1 MKKAVIV
8 FCAIAISLGSA
19 QDRSHRTQSSAKEN
33 APPRI
38 LTVDQVR
45 PGMKGLAY
53 TVFEGTKPESMGVEV
68 LGVLKNMNGPRSDVI
83 LVRLVGPKPEYT
95 GVVAGMSG
103 SPVYIDGK
111 LVGAI
116 AYKIG
121 NFSKEPIAGVT
132 PIAEMLEINEFDKS
146 VAAETP
152 KSSADP
158 AAAEKTSSP
167 GATGVGQVSNFA
179 QYLTPIDA
187 PFVFSGFSEAAV
199 KAFAGQFS
207 AAGIVPVM
215 GVGAASGEKQP
226 EPLEPGSAV
235 SAVLVRGDMDAAAT
249 CTVTYMDKDHIL
261 ACGHPLLQ
269 YGMVDMPMTK
279 ANVVATLSS
288 PLNSFKIINTTEPI
302 GAFVQ
307 DRHTG
312 ILGRFNKEP
321 QMIPVTLS
329 IHSSAGP
336 REYHYEVLNNAKL
349 TPLLMMTTV
358 FNALQGMN
366 QYGEETTY
374 LMNGHIRVNGYPDV
388 RLTNM
393 FSPVE
398 TTPTAFSVAVALGE
412 HFGRIF
418 DNPFEAP
425 KINEVKLDFDLEKD
439 RRSAM
444 LESARTDVT
453 EARPGDEITIEA
465 VLRPY
470 RGERIVRQIPVRV
483 PTSAP
488 KGTLRILVSDAETL
502 DRTRRLSPAV
512 SQKLD
517 LNSTI
522 ELLNKEHLNDHLYV
536 SLLEPNPQ
544 ATVEDKVMPAVPLSV
559 MNVME
564 GMRATQQMVV
574 FSESAVNESSTP
586 VGYVVSG
593 AQVISLTIK

>member
-1 MKKAVIV
+1 MKKAVFV
-8 FCAIAISLGSA
+8 FCVFFVSLSFGQGRPNPAPASQKPDSA
-19 QDRSHRTQSSAKEN
+19 PQ
-33 APPRI
+33 I
-38 LTVDQVR
+38 LTADQLR
-45 PGMKGLAY
+45 PGMKGVAY
-53 TVFEGTKPESMGVEV
+53 TVFEGTKPEPMGVEV
-68 LGVLKNMNGPRSDVI
+68 LGVLRNMNGPRSDMI
-83 LVRLVGPKPEYT
+83 LVRLHGPKPEYT

-103 SPVYIDGK
+103 SPVYINGK

-121 NFSKEPIAGVT
+121 TFSKEPIAGVT
-132 PIAEMLEINEFDKS
+132 PIEEMLEINEFDKS
-146 VAAETP
+146 ACQGV
-152 KSSADP
+152 SSVKHD
-158 AAAEKTSSP
+158 ESNKTSAP
-167 GATGVGQVSNFA
+167 GAGENEIQNYA
-179 QYLTPIDA
+179 QFLTPIDA
-187 PFVFSGFSEAAV
+187 PFVFSGFNESAV
-199 KAFAGQFS
+199 KMFADKF
-207 AAGIVPVM
+207 AALGITPVM
-215 GVGAASGEKQP
+215 GVGSSSGEKQP
-226 EPLEPGSAV
+226 EALEPGSSV
-235 SAVLVRGDMDAAAT
+235 SAILVRGDMDAAAT
-249 CTVTYMDKDHIL
+249 CTVTYMDKDHVL

-288 PLNSFKIINTTEPI
+288 PLNAFKIINTTEAI

-321 QMIPVTLS
+321 QMIPVTLGV
-329 IHSSAGP
+329 HSASGP

-349 TPLLMMTTV
+349 TPLMMMATV

-374 LMNGHIRVNGYPDV
+374 LMNGRIHVNGYPDV

-393 FSPVE
+393 FSPLDTV
-398 TTPTAFSVAVALGE
+398 PTAYTVALALGE

-418 DNPFEAP
+418 DNPLETP
-425 KINEVKLDFDLEKD
+425 KITGVTLDFDLEKD

-522 ELLNKEHLNDHLYV
+522 EMLNKEHLNDHLYV

-574 FSESAVNESSTP
+574 FGESAVNESSTP

-593 AQVISLTIK
+593 SQVISLTIK

>member
-1 MKKAVIV
+1 MKKAVLI
-8 FCAIAISLGSA
+8 FCAVVTCLGNA
-19 QDRSHRTQSSAKEN
+19 QSRSHSTPPSQEQSS
-33 APPRI
+33 PPHI
-38 LTVDQVR
+38 LSVDDVHA
-45 PGMKGLAY
+45 GMKGVAY

-68 LGVLKNMNGPRSDVI
+68 LGVLKNLNGPKSDMI

-111 LVGAI
+111 LVGAL
-116 AYKIG
+116 AFRIG
-121 NFSKEPIAGVT
+121 SFSKEPIAGVT
-132 PIAEMLEINEFDKS
+132 PIEEMLEISEFDRS
-146 VAAETP
+146 PST
-152 KSSADP
+152 SLP
-158 AAAEKTSSP
+158 ASNAKRDGAEKTGSP
-167 GATGVGQVSNFA
+167 GSSGLDPIQNYA
-179 QYLTPIDA
+179 QYLQPIDA
-187 PFVFSGFSEAAV
+187 PFVFNGFSESAI
-199 KAFAGQFS
+199 KTFADKFA

-215 GVGAASGEKQP
+215 GVGGASAEKQP
-226 EPLEPGSAV
+226 EPIEPGSSV

-249 CTVTYMDKDHIL
+249 CTVTYMDKDRLL

-279 ANVVATLSS
+279 SNVVATLSS
-288 PLNSFKIINTTEPI
+288 PLNAFKIINTTEPI

-329 IHSSAGP
+329 IHGAAGP
-336 REYHYEVLNNAKL
+336 REFHYEVLNNAKL
-349 TPLLMMTTV
+349 TPLMMMATV

-374 LMNGHIRVNGYPDV
+374 LMNGHIHVNGYPDV
-388 RLTNM
+388 RMTNM

-398 TTPTAFSVAVALGE
+398 SMPTAFAVALSLGD

-418 DNPFEAP
+418 DNPFETP
-425 KINEVKLDFDLEKD
+425 KITGVTLEFDLEKD

-444 LESARTDVT
+444 LESARTDMT

-470 RGERIVRQIPVRV
+470 RGERIVREIPVRV

-502 DRTRRLSPAV
+502 DRTRRLSPTV

-536 SLLEPNPQ
+536 SLLEANPQ
-544 ATVEDKVMPAVPLSV
+544 ATVEDKVMPAMPLSV

-574 FSESAVNESSTP
+574 LGESAVNESSTP
-586 VGYVVSG
+586 VGYVVNGS
-593 AQVISLTIK
+593 QVISLTIK